1 MQIAEY
7 ICNLDSLG
15 EKRREQYS
23 TIVLLAPASGLRTE
37 ELLALKRNDIDFTAS
52 TIRVDESSDQRNGG
66 KIGPCKNVTAY
77 RTVHLGDAEGRMA
90 MERLKR
96 FLTLYPASHDSL
108 VFHSKRGAPLL
119 ETTILS
125 QGLYP
130 ALKALNL
137 KKAGLHAFR
146 RGCNRRWELAGIN
159 PAVLRQQMGH
169 ASAAMTALYTG
180 EIPLEHVQAEF
191 PSKSG
196 NQIVVLE
203 NMENE
208 ASA

>member
-1 MQIAEY
+1 MWE
-7 ICNLDSLG
+7 
-15 EKRREQYS
+15 
-23 TIVLLAPASGLRTE
+23 LR
-37 ELLALKRNDIDFTAS
+37 
-52 TIRVDESSDQRNGG
+52 
-66 KIGPCKNVTAY
+66 
-77 RTVHLGDAEGRMA
+77 
-90 MERLKR
+90 R
-96 FLTLYPASHDSL
+96 FLGNTSNPNAL
-108 VFHSKRGAPLL
+108 VFHSKRGGPLL
-119 ETTILS
+119 ETTILN

-130 ALKALNL
+130 ALKALGL
-137 KKAGLHAFR
+137 KQAGMHALR

-191 PSKSG
+191 SSKIG

-208 ASA
+208 AFA